1 MFENLLLK
9 GFKMNFKEIKELI
22 EIFDASNLNRLSIS
36 QENSKI
42 KLEKG
47 QSCATAVV
55 VESQNTPLNAPIQ
68 TSQSLPQIAPVAS
81 APAAPLPTG
90 ETINSPMVGTF
101 YRCPSPDTPAYVN
114 VGDKVKKGQT
124 LGIIEAMK
132 IMNEIEAE
140 FDCIIKE
147 IIPSDAQ
154 PVEYNSPLF
163 VVEKI

>member
-1 MFENLLLK
+1 
-9 GFKMNFKEIKELI
+9 MNFKEIKELI

-36 QENSKI
+36 QENSTI
-42 KLEKG
+42 KLQKG
-47 QSCATAVV
+47 QNCATAVV
-55 VESQNTPLNAPIQ
+55 VESQNAPSATLQ
-68 TSQSLPQIAPVAS
+68 APQSLPQIAPVAS
-81 APAAPLPTG
+81 APVAPILVG

-114 VGDKVKKGQT
+114 AGDKVKKGQT

-147 IIPSDAQ
+147 IIPSDAT

-163 VVEKI
+163 VVERI